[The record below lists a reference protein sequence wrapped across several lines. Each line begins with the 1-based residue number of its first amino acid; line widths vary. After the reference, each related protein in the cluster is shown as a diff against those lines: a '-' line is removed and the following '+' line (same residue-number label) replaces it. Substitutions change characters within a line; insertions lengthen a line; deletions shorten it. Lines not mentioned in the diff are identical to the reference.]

1 MATIRTAIQIQD
13 GMSPAFKSMNTALNI
28 VLNSFESLQRASHST
43 IDVASIQTARGQLA
57 QAEIA
62 INNVEEEIRQ
72 ANEESKKMP
81 EHFNRSSSSV
91 SGLMSK
97 VTGLAA
103 SLGIAFGGGKVIGI
117 SDELAQTAA
126 RLDMM
131 NDKQQ
136 TTAELQEK
144 IFQAAQRSRGAYFET
159 ADAVAKLG
167 SRAGAI
173 FKSNDETIAFAEQ
186 LNKMF
191 VIAGASQQEVS
202 SATLQ
207 LTQALGSGV
216 LRGEEFN
223 AVFEAAPN
231 VMQAVADYMKI
242 PIGSLRDMAGEGEI
256 TASIVKNAL
265 MSAAGET
272 NAKFESMPMTWAQ
285 IGTSI
290 KNEALMAFQPVL
302 EEINRI
308 ANTDSF
314 NNMVSGIVGGI
325 STIAAYATQLF
336 QIIIAVGSFFYDNWS
351 IIEPIVWGIVSAVGA
366 YVAIQG
372 IAKIMTLASAAAE
385 GIKGAAQMMSTGA
398 TLGATT
404 AQWGLNAA
412 LLACPI
418 TWIVLV
424 IAAIVAAIVIWINK
438 IGGLK
443 VAWLIVMNALLTAW
457 DILKL
462 ASIQLVNNV
471 LDKWDLMLVGM
482 KSITVGI
489 QNVLGDMKANGLSI
503 LQNFVNGAIDLI
515 NNLINT
521 VNKIPG
527 VSIETISRV
536 TFGTEAQ
543 IENQV
548 EKAQRSADLSK
559 YMAEKNAAK
568 RARDEA
574 LTRQENEAA
583 ERMRDRQAAINI
595 AKEASEASAAEKAKD
610 NAREYRPD
618 YSLPLESTAANTEA
632 IKNSLT
638 TSEEDLKYMRDL
650 AEMEVVNRFT
660 TAEVKV
666 ELGGITNNVNSN
678 LDLDG
683 VVDYVATKVQET
695 MEVVAEGVHV

>member
-43 IDVASIQTARGQLA
+43 IDTASIQAARSQLA

-81 EHFNRSSSSV
+81 EHLNRASSSA

-103 SLGIAFGGGKVIGI
+103 SLGIAFGGAKVIGL
-117 SDELAQTAA
+117 SDELAQTTA

-136 TTAELQEK
+136 TTAELQDK
-144 IFQAAQRSRGAYFET
+144 IFQATQRSRGAYFET

-167 SRAGAI
+167 ARAGDI

-231 VMQAVADYMKI
+231 VMQSVADYMKM
-242 PIGSLRDMAGEGEI
+242 PIGSLRDMAKEGEI

-265 MSAAGET
+265 MAASVDT
-272 NAKFESMPMTWAQ
+272 NTKFESMPRTWAQ

-290 KNEALMAFQPVL
+290 KNEALMAFQPRL
-302 EEINRI
+302 EEISNI
-308 ANTDSF
+308 TETESF
-314 NNMVSGIVGGI
+314 NNMVSGIVTGLA
-325 STIAAYATQLF
+325 TVATYTTQLF
-336 QIIIAVGSFFYDNWS
+336 QVVIAVGSFFYDNWS
-351 IIEPIVWGIVSAVGA
+351 IIEPIVWGIVAAVGA
-366 YVAIQG
+366 YVAVQG
-372 IAKIMTLASAAAE
+372 IAKLMTLASAAAE
-385 GIKGAAQMMSTGA
+385 GIKAAAVLVGAVATG
-398 TLGATT
+398 TATT

-424 IAAIVAAIVIWINK
+424 IAAIVAAIVVWINK

-583 ERMRDRQAAINI
+583 ERMRDRQAAIDI
-595 AKEASEASAAEKAKD
+595 AKEESATEKAKD
-610 NAREYRPD
+610 NAKEYQPD
-618 YSLPLESTAANTEA
+618 YSVPLDNTAANTEA
-632 IKNSLT
+632 IKNSLA

-678 LDLDG
+678 VDLDG
-683 VVDYVATKVQET
+683 VVDYVAIRVQET
-695 MEVVAEGVHV
+695 MEAVAEGVHV